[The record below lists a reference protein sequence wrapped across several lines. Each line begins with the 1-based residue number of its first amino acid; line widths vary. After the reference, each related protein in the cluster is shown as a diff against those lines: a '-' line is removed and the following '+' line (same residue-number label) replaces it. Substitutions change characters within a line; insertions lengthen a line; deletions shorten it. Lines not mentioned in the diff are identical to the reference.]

1 MALQTLPSVATDY
14 AALQRAE
21 NGAAVSAA
29 LRLWKRMGNDF
40 DASFIQIAP
49 QLIDVMNTA
58 QLRISQNAQ
67 AYIPEILDATG
78 QSAANKPRL
87 TIPEST
93 FVGTAGNGLATES
106 LAYGA
111 VTRAKT
117 AVGKGATAPQALAQG
132 GQFMALSMGT
142 MLSDTRRGM
151 EGFETYSR
159 PVSGFVRQLTPPSCG
174 RCVVLAGKWYRK
186 NAGFARH
193 NGCDCISIPASENV
207 GGDITTDPQEYLSSL
222 DEKGLS
228 KALGSQANAKAYS
241 EYGADPFQIV
251 NSHRAGIGKAQQYGR
266 NIKYTTEGMT
276 KRGLAYKQMRNVRA
290 LSRGP
295 TAYET
300 GRRVNARRLMPESIL
315 GLKLSQ
321 ERTASMLRDFGWLR

>member
-1 MALQTLPSVATDY
+1 
-14 AALQRAE
+14 
-21 NGAAVSAA
+21 
-29 LRLWKRMGNDF
+29 MGNEF

-67 AYIPEILDATG
+67 AFIPEILDATG
-78 QSAANKPRL
+78 QSRANKPRL
-87 TIPEST
+87 TIPENA
-93 FVGTAGNGLATES
+93 FVGTAGNGLPTES

-111 VTRAKT
+111 VIRAKT
-117 AVGKGATAPQALAQG
+117 AIGAGVTTKEALAQG
-132 GQFMALSMGT
+132 GQFMALSLGT

-159 PVSGFVRQLTPPSCG
+159 PVSGYVRMLTPPSCG
-174 RCVVLAGKWYRK
+174 RCVILAGKHYRK
-186 NAGFARH
+186 NKGFARH
-193 NGCDCISIPASENV
+193 PGCDCVHIPASENV
-207 GGDITTDPQEYLSSL
+207 AGDMTTDPQEYLSSL
-222 DEKGLS
+222 DDDALS

-241 EYGADPFQIV
+241 EYDADPFQIV
-251 NSHRAGIGKAQQYGR
+251 NSYRAGIRKAQQYGR

-276 KRGLAYKQMRNVRA
+276 RRGLAYKQMQNVRS

-295 TAYET
+295 TALET
-300 GRRVNARRLMPESIL
+300 RRRVIAPRLMPESIFSL
-315 GLKLSQ
+315 NLSQ